1 MSVHKR
7 ILKCSMYA
15 YYCVHNLIK
24 MWCIS
29 ASRSCSIM
37 WFWILSLVYFLIS
50 HTNLNC
56 AVCNHCTVV
65 LHWSASCY
73 SRNEIRAKNLF
84 NVADCKMHWQK
95 SGDYLCVNVNR
106 YSKIIRKEKNE
117 VKYSVSL
124 AVNWNKKNNNISVA
138 LFSFLVFVTVKI
150 ARWLIIDS
158 STECDWGL

>member
-7 ILKCSMYA
+7 ILKCNMYA
-15 YYCVHNLIK
+15 YCCVHNLIK

-29 ASRSCSIM
+29 ASRFCSIM
-37 WFWILSLVYFLIS
+37 WFWILSLVYFLIP
-50 HTNLNC
+50 HTNLI
-56 AVCNHCTVV
+56 CTVCSYNTIV
-65 LHWSASCY
+65 LHRSASCY

-117 VKYSVSL
+117 VKYSVSP
-124 AVNWNKKNNNISVA
+124 AVSWNKKKNISST
-138 LFSFLVFVTVKI
+138 FQFCNICYHENRQMNF
-150 ARWLIIDS
+150 IIDS
-158 STECDWGL
+158 SSECDWGL